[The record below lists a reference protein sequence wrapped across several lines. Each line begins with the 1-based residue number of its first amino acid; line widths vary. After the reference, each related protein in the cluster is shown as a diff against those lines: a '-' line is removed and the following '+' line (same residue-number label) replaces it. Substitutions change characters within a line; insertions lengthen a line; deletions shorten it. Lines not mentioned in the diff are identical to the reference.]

1 LSEKKKLFTK
11 FPHSFPRGSP
21 VLIEYL
27 PLLIFVGIA
36 VAFGVFVVIASYLV
50 GQHKPTPTKMAPY
63 ECGVT
68 TVGPSRRRIP
78 IRYYLVAMLFVLF
91 DIEIVFL
98 YPWAVVFRDFKAAL
112 GILIFLEMLV
122 FVGILIVAYIYVW
135 KKGALEWE

>member
-1 LSEKKKLFTK
+1 M
-11 FPHSFPRGSP
+11 
-21 VLIEYL
+21 LIDYL
-27 PLLIFVGIA
+27 PLLIFFGIA
-36 VAFGVFVVIASYLV
+36 VVFGVFAVIASYLV

-68 TVGPSRRRIP
+68 TVGTSRRRIP
-78 IRYYLVAMLFVLF
+78 IRYYLVAMLFLLF

-98 YPWAVVFRDFKAAL
+98 YPWAVVFRDLKASL

>member
-1 LSEKKKLFTK
+1 M
-11 FPHSFPRGSP
+11 
-21 VLIEYL
+21 LIDYL
-27 PLLIFVGIA
+27 PLLIFFGIA
-36 VAFGVFVVIASYLV
+36 LAFGVFVVIASYLV

-68 TVGPSRRRIP
+68 TVGTSRQRIP
-78 IRYYLVAMLFVLF
+78 IRYYLVAMLFLLF
-91 DIEIVFL
+91 DIEIVFI
-98 YPWAVVFRDFKAAL
+98 YPWAVVFRDLKASL

>member
-1 LSEKKKLFTK
+1 MLIDYLS
-11 FPHSFPRGSP
+11 
-21 VLIEYL
+21 
-27 PLLIFVGIA
+27 LLIFFGIA

-68 TVGPSRRRIP
+68 TVGPSTRRIP

-98 YPWAVVFRDFKAAL
+98 YPWAVVFRDFKAVS
-112 GILIFLEMLV
+112 GIHIFLVMLV
-122 FVGILIVAYIYVW
+122 FVGILIVAYIYLW

>member
-1 LSEKKKLFTK
+1 M
-11 FPHSFPRGSP
+11 
-21 VLIEYL
+21 LIEYL

-36 VAFGVFVVIASYLV
+36 AAFGLFTVIASSLV

-68 TVGPSRRRIP
+68 TVGSSRRRIP
-78 IRYYLVAMLFVLF
+78 IRYYLVAMLFLLF

-98 YPWAVVFRDFKAAL
+98 YPWAVVFRDLKAIF

-122 FVGILIVAYIYVW
+122 FIGILIVAYVYVW
-135 KKGALEWE
+135 KRGALEWE